1 MLPCRL
7 ANKLP
12 AKTEDRTQTA
22 ECEPPV
28 LLEAAIYSRH
38 TSLLAMRPVLL
49 NFCIESAQ
57 KQPKTDNFVKN
68 RDGYARHG
76 GFWAIF
82 PAISLNK
89 PGQCRIIDS

>member
-38 TSLLAMRPVLL
+38 TALPTMRAFLV
-49 NFCIESAQ
+49 NFSIKLRKNNQ
-57 KQPKTDNFVKN
+57 KPTISSKTGTGTLGTAVSGRFSPQ
-68 RDGYARHG
+68 
-76 GFWAIF
+76 F
-82 PAISLNK
+82 P
-89 PGQCRIIDS
+89 